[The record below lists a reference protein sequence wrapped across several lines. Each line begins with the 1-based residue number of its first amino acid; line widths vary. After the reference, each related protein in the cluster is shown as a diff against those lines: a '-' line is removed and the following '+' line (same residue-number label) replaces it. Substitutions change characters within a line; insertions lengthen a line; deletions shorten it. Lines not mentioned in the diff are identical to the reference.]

1 MGYCN
6 VNGKTYK
13 VSQQACNAR
22 GGTYSDVP
30 AHPLEDVPGQQGVS
44 GSTGNRAIAN
54 MLGINNSTSY
64 LDAIESGLSKLG
76 RGVGDVL
83 SGNVEL
89 PGTKAERIK
98 ASRQSNVPDNLN
110 PNSPNFGKFTIPPA
124 GPQTGPTNE
133 AGLFQQ
139 SDVATG
145 KQAPAQPAGSMSIWD
160 EMKTK
165 DYWQKSMSGMP
176 GDTRLSRIGQL
187 MSYYGT
193 PQAQRGVDPAGGFAS
208 RDYEAAQLQQ
218 QQNKAFT
225 DAQALAAGMQITAN
239 KDTIEFYRKSIPSE
253 GLLER
258 QYLKSKRWFGL
269 DETARKALAAKTA
282 KTTIEVMNLLALRGI
297 QPTEKNV
304 IAYLT
309 AKEKQG

>member
-13 VSQQACNAR
+13 VSQQVCNAG

-89 PGTKAERIK
+89 PGIKAERIK

-176 GDTRLSRIGQL
+176 GDTRISRIGQL

-208 RDYEAAQLQQ
+208 RDYEAAQLIQKQ
-218 QQNKAFT
+218 
-225 DAQALAAGMQITAN
+225 
-239 KDTIEFYRKSIPSE
+239 
-253 GLLER
+253 
-258 QYLKSKRWFGL
+258 
-269 DETARKALAAKTA
+269 LAAKQAQTQEPVDIFSNIGNATMVNAVKQKVAKAMGKGDWLSLDPKDEDVVATA
-282 KTTIEVMNLLALRGI
+282 NEVVIEIRSKMQKINPDTGTYYTFAEAEKITLRAV
-297 QPTEKNV
+297 E
-304 IAYLT
+304 
-309 AKEKQG
+309 